1 MLIIQF
7 LFFILSMAISI
18 FTISEYCKNQRSE
31 KNVFKKHSLEL
42 LILSALTIL
51 IGVFSFV
58 NNPFFMVVVV
68 ILYEIILSFSF
79 KLFSKRDVKNVIT
92 YFLKKKILLIG
103 GIILAFFVILSFCI
117 AINNKNTYSSP
128 YKISISK
135 ISGED
140 DNYVITGKSDAPN
153 GSKIFILDS
162 DLNDGSYNY
171 ASDGWGSWSVVK
183 NHKFKTYIDTSH
195 LETGEDGNVSP
206 GKKYKF
212 RGFALSKYDKD
223 INDESSDDQFDD
235 LTTGVTK
242 FSITVDTKMSKY
254 LNKENAIAEKDQE
267 KAEAEVK
274 VNSYK
279 KDMKDDINDKL
290 SDEISVNKVTVNGQF
305 DTKPKSMMVSVY
317 SSHFTE
323 NPDEDYIYII
333 DIIKVIKKYTPSDFD
348 NIKVALYGKVGT
360 PYETKFMPI
369 QSYSLPGNVIKKVIP
384 DNLTKDSLEEI
395 STDHYYAKFSD

>member
-1 MLIIQF
+1 MIFFQF
-7 LFFILSMAISI
+7 LFFILCMTVSS
-18 FTISEYCKNQRSE
+18 FTISEYCKELRSE
-31 KNVFKKHSLEL
+31 KNFFRNHSIEL
-42 LILSALTIL
+42 VVLSILTIL
-51 IGVFSFV
+51 LEVVFLLGS
-58 NNPFFMVVVV
+58 PIKLAIV
-68 ILYEIILSFSF
+68 ILLNVIILSYIF
-79 KLFSKRDVKNVIT
+79 KLFSKKNVKEIIEHFKEKRI
-92 YFLKKKILLIG
+92 FLVG
-103 GIILAFFVILSFCI
+103 GIAIAFILILSFCVKT
-117 AINNKNTYSSP
+117 NDNYQPNS

-135 ISGED
+135 ITEENN
-140 DNYVITGKSDAPN
+140 NYVITGKTSAPN
-153 GSKIFILDS
+153 GSKIFVLDS
-162 DLNDGSYNY
+162 DLEYGSDNY
-171 ASDGWGSWSVVK
+171 ASDVDSSWATVK
-183 NHKFKTYIDTSH
+183 NHKFSAYIDPSSWGIGADS
-195 LETGEDGNVSP
+195 EISS
-206 GKKYKF
+206 GKKFKLI
-212 RGFALSKYDKD
+212 GFALPKYDRD
-223 INDESSDDQFDD
+223 INHEISEDEFDE
-235 LTTGVTK
+235 LTTDVTN
-242 FSITVDTKMSKY
+242 FSVTADSKMSKY
-254 LNKENAIAEKDQE
+254 MNKEAAKAEKNQE
-267 KAEAEVK
+267 EAEAEVE
-274 VNSYK
+274 VDNYK

>member
-1 MLIIQF
+1 MIFFQF
-7 LFFILSMAISI
+7 LFLILSMAVSI
-18 FTISEYCKNQRSE
+18 FTISEYCKNLRSE
-31 KNVFKKHSLEL
+31 KNVFKKHSWEL
-42 LILSALTIL
+42 LIISALTIL

-79 KLFSKRDVKNVIT
+79 KLFSKKDVRNVIT
-92 YFLKKKILLIG
+92 YFFKKKILLVG
-103 GIILAFFVILSFCI
+103 GIILAFFVILSFLI
-117 AINNKNTYSSP
+117 AINNEITYLSP

-135 ISGED
+135 ITEENN
-140 DNYVITGKSDAPN
+140 NYVITGKTSAPN
-153 GSKIFILDS
+153 GSKIYVLDS
-162 DLNDGSYNY
+162 DIKYESDNY
-171 ASDGWGSWSVVK
+171 ASDGDDSSATVK
-183 NHKFKTYIDTSH
+183 NHKFTAYIDPSSWGIGADS
-195 LETGEDGNVSP
+195 EISA
-206 GKKYKF
+206 GKKFKLI
-212 RGFALSKYDKD
+212 GFALPKYDKD
-223 INDESSDDQFDD
+223 INHEISEDEFDEI
-235 LTTGVTK
+235 TTDVTN
-242 FSITVDTKMSKY
+242 FSVTADSKMSKY
-254 LNKENAIAEKDQE
+254 MNKEAAKAEKNQE
-267 KAEAEVK
+267 EAEAEVE
-274 VNSYK
+274 VDNYK

-395 STDHYYAKFSD
+395 STNHYYAKFSD